1 MGQNFIKP
9 KEVND
14 FLKFVKMGLTRS
26 EKIIISIVI
35 TYVNAY
41 LVSREKPVTS
51 MHLIVDT
58 KISIQ

>member
-1 MGQNFIKP
+1 
-9 KEVND
+9 
-14 FLKFVKMGLTRS
+14 MGLTRS
-26 EKIIISIVI
+26 EKIIIISIVI